1 MWIVESFEVP
11 QKKALKKEQIQ
22 MPETAES
29 DECFVFSIR
38 KDSEYNLNSMAHT
51 KLNK

>member
-1 MWIVESFEVP
+1 MTTE
-11 QKKALKKEQIQ
+11 L
-22 MPETAES
+22 

-38 KDSEYNLNSMAHT
+38 KDSEYNLNSMAHI